1 MKKVYYLESCNTCQ
15 RIIKELGIGDE
26 FIYQNI
32 KKEKITAQQLDE
44 MYKLAGSYEALFSRR
59 ATKYRQLGLHEKQL
73 SEKDYRKYIL
83 EEYTFLK
90 RPVFIIDEA
99 IYIGNSKKVVASIQQ
114 ALG

>member
-1 MKKVYYLESCNTCQ
+1 MKKVYYLKSCNTCQ
-15 RIIKELGIGDE
+15 RIIKELGIGDD
-26 FIYQNI
+26 FDYQNI
-32 KKEKITAQQLDE
+32 KEEKITPKQLDE
-44 MYKLAGSYEALFSRR
+44 MHQLAGSYEILFSRR
-59 ATKYRQLGLHEKQL
+59 AMKYRQLGLHEKEL

-114 ALG
+114 AL